1 MVREGKMHGFLR
13 MYWAKKILEWTES
26 PEKALEDAIY
36 LNDKYEL
43 DGRDPNGYVGECK
56 FKTNMSNFSYSCKMR
71 YPLNLVLENWEYL
84 WFC

>member
-1 MVREGKMHGFLR
+1 MVTEGKMHGFLR

-43 DGRDPNGYVGECK
+43 DGRDPNGYVGK
-56 FKTNMSNFSYSCKMR
+56 FMKCFKMA
-71 YPLNLVLENWEYL
+71 LLCFNI
-84 WFC
+84 

>member
-1 MVREGKMHGFLR
+1 MHGFLR

-56 FKTNMSNFSYSCKMR
+56 FKTNI
-71 YPLNLVLENWEYL
+71 V
-84 WFC
+84 